1 MTKTTKQ
8 HTATPEAIALEIER
22 LVGQL
27 AIDSVEANLAM
38 DEAKKLR
45 RKEERTRRRLARA
58 QAEAQALQSAAKESN

>member
-1 MTKTTKQ
+1 MNTKQ
-8 HTATPEAIALEIER
+8 TANLEAIEKEIER

-27 AIDSVEANLAM
+27 AFDGVEANLAM

-58 QAEAQALQSAAKESN
+58 QAKAQNLKSAAHESN